1 MGSRKV
7 PSKSRDL
14 LGGLHANHGMLTRVG
29 LHDSGWEEML
39 SPGTKGLSAL
49 PWCAIEAV
57 MATQALAQGASPL
70 SLYLK
75 HFLGTM
81 AARAETAE
89 LSPMVTPSLS
99 KNRAGPPPAP
109 T

>member
-1 MGSRKV
+1 M
-7 PSKSRDL
+7 
-14 LGGLHANHGMLTRVG
+14 
-29 LHDSGWEEML
+29 

-89 LSPMVTPSLS
+89 LSPMVPPSLS

-109 T
+109 SPQPPHDWFSTLEHEWKGRSAHLH